1 MAALRHDWSDWEVH
15 VDRESSHKRILTHPT
30 MVCLFFLSS
39 GISTMAAASADGDT
53 NTQALADNAA
63 FMDKYSRQIGAY
75 GIEAM
80 SKLIQLKVGGPANQ
94 AMEGHIHGGRMFM
107 VQYPAVAQTHVKRA
121 DHALVV
127 CLSSSPA
134 RC

>member
-1 MAALRHDWSDWEVH
+1 MAAPQVLEEQVAPLRHDWSDWGLH
-15 VDRESSHKRILTHPT
+15 VERESSHKRILTHPT

-94 AMEGHIHGGRMFM
+94 AMAGHGGSYVHGPISRGR
-107 VQYPAVAQTHVKRA
+107 PDSRKA
-121 DHALVV
+121 
-127 CLSSSPA
+127 S
-134 RC
+134 